1 MLKLT
6 VSGITCGGCAAAI
19 ERSLGA
25 VLPGTKVD
33 VDVMKGI
40 VAVGTQP
47 ARRDT
52 VMTAIENA
60 GFVVTG
66 DAA

>member
-1 MLKLT
+1 MLKLS

-19 ERSLGA
+19 ERSLVA

-47 ARRDT
+47 TQRDT
-52 VMTAIENA
+52 VATAIEDA
-60 GFVVTG
+60 GFIVTG